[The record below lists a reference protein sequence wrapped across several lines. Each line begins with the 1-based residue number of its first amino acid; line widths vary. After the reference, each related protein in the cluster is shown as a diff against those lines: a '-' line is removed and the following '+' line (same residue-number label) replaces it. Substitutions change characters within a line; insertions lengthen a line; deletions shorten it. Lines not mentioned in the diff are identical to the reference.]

1 MTKAQLQEILELP
14 VPDRLRVAEAI
25 WDSLDEADIPLTDAH
40 RKVLDERLAAFHAN
54 PDDTLTWPELKA
66 RLERRS

>member
-14 VPDRLRVAEAI
+14 APERLRVAEAI
-25 WDSLDEADIPLTDAH
+25 WDSLEDAELPLTDAH
-40 RKVLDERLAAFHAN
+40 RKLLDERLTAFLAD
-54 PDDTLTWPELKA
+54 PEDTLTWPELKA